1 MEAGGGNGAGRRA
14 ACYTLWVFLGGH
26 SAAKVAEQETA
37 RSLGKNGAE
46 KSQIREPGN
55 QGVVVEVT

>member
-1 MEAGGGNGAGRRA
+1 MVQYRVRPAILFGFFWVAIRRR
-14 ACYTLWVFLGGH
+14 
-26 SAAKVAEQETA
+26 KVAD
-37 RSLGKNGAE
+37 RLLGKNGAE